1 MLAKARV
8 KLPMLKDLAPG
19 EARVFYVPASATGSM
34 IAKAMKSIRRA
45 LRVAARFS
53 YDLLTN
59 PF

>member
-1 MLAKARV
+1 M

-19 EARVFYVPASATGSM
+19 EARVFYVPVSATGSM
-34 IAKAMKSIRRA
+34 IARAMKSIRRA
-45 LRVAARFS
+45 LRAAARFS